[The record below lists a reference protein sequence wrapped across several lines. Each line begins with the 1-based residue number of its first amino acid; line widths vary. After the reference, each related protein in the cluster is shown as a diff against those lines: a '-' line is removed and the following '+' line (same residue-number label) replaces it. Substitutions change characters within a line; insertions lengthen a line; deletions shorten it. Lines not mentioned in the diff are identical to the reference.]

1 MNGFLGTDA
10 PLAADVNL
18 VVQLLMG
25 IALLIGMVLARR
37 RYYRAH
43 AVCQGSVVVLNLL
56 MIAMIMSPPF
66 WRDVVPGLPG
76 RLGNSYYFV
85 PTLHAAL
92 GGTAQLLG
100 LYIVLRAGTNL
111 LPRPLCFQNY
121 KLWMR
126 AELVLWW
133 AVILLGVAT
142 YYVWL

>member
-1 MNGFLGTDA
+1 
-10 PLAADVNL
+10 
-18 VVQLLMG
+18 MG

-43 AVCQGSVVVLNLL
+43 AICQGSVVVLNLV
-56 MIAMIMSPPF
+56 MIGFIMLPPF
-66 WRDVVPGLPG
+66 WRDVVPGLPA
-76 RLGNSYYFV
+76 RIGNSYYFV
-85 PTLHAAL
+85 PTLHAIL
-92 GGTAQLLG
+92 GGIAQLLG

-121 KLWMR
+121 KLWMQTQL
-126 AELVLWW
+126 ALWW